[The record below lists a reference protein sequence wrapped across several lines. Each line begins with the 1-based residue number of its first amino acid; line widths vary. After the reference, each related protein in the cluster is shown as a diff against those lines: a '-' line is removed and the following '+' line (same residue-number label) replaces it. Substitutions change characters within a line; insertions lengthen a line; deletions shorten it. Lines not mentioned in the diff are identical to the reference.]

1 MKAGTAL
8 IIAALLA
15 FVSFSAARMDA
26 SIFLPSQG
34 RVGRPDSGKPW
45 ECCDMCLCTR
55 SNPPQCQCMDM
66 LVDSCHSNCKKCAC
80 TMSIPAQCRCFDI
93 INELCGDRCTPES

>member
-8 IIAALLA
+8 IIAALLT

-34 RVGRPDSGKPW
+34 RVGRPDGGKPW
-45 ECCDMCLCTR
+45 PCCDMCLCTR
-55 SNPPQCQCMDM
+55 SIPPQCRCTD
-66 LVDSCHSNCKKCAC
+66 VTDSCYPDCQNCAC
-80 TMSIPAQCRCFDI
+80 TKSIPPQCHCSDV
-93 INELCGDRCTPES
+93 INDFCGDRCTPES